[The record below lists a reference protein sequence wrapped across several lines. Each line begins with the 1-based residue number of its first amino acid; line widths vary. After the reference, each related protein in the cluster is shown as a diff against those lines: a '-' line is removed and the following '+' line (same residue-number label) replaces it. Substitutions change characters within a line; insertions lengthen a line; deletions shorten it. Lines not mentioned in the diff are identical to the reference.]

1 MSDHIIRLRV
11 FQNFADMADG
21 ELRDAILLL
30 HDYDA
35 LAARLAEAERLLSIK
50 VPAGGINVNGVH
62 IGKGCDLRT
71 VASAIEGPR
80 AAASASVDYEQE
92 ELERMLKQESKAH
105 AAASADVAPRCS
117 VCGLTDYGPYR
128 PAFCSRSDCEL
139 KTASTVPVL
148 PH

>member
-1 MSDHIIRLRV
+1 MTAKPIELKAWM
-11 FQNFADMADG
+11 QDG
-21 ELRDAILLL
+21 TEHVVRYYREA
-30 HDYDA
+30 DYDA

-80 AAASASVDYEQE
+80 AAASAKRSRQAGA
-92 ELERMLKQESKAH
+92 RH
-105 AAASADVAPRCS
+105 RADRQQAPP
-117 VCGLTDYGPYR
+117 GD
-128 PAFCSRSDCEL
+128 
-139 KTASTVPVL
+139 